1 MEAEEINK
9 YIEYFIP
16 IYNENGE
23 QINPMPENTKITV
36 WCDDGRGEDGFA
48 YNTTT
53 LDLGLN
59 AFIAKSWILQS
70 ELERLAANS
79 N

>member
-9 YIEYFIP
+9 YIEHFKP
-16 IYNENGE
+16 IYKNGE
-23 QINPMPENTKITV
+23 EINPLPENIKITV
-36 WCDDGRGEDGFA
+36 WCDDGRGEEGFA

-53 LDLGLN
+53 SNMGLN
-59 AFIAKSWILQS
+59 LFIAKSWILQS
-70 ELERLAANS
+70 DLERLAANS